1 MTVAE
6 DRLAVS
12 VVTGFLGIDQALV
25 ADRCRLTKTTAEQ
38 LRVKRL
44 CNVIDLQKPVVMHGV
59 QQIFHPP
66 A

>member
-1 MTVAE
+1 MTAAE

-12 VVTGFLGIDQALV
+12 VVTGFLGFDQAPD
-25 ADRCRLTKTTAEQ
+25 AERCRLTKTTAEQ
-38 LRVKRL
+38 LRVEGL
-44 CNVIDLQKPVVMHGV
+44 CNVIDLEKPVVIHGV

>member
-25 ADRCRLTKTTAEQ
+25 AERCRLTETTAEQ